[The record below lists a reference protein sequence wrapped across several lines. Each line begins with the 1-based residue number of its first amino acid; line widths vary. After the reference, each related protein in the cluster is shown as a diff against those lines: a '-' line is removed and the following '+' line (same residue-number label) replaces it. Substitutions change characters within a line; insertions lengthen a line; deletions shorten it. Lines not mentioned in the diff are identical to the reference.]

1 MGLAASQARLLT
13 LTSRKS
19 DIEYR
24 LMDIAN
30 QKLAMSRDSAKL
42 SEDYSNALNA
52 KLLTWDTADGGTTPL
67 TYNLLMTQN
76 DQNSAGQFLISDS
89 RGRVILNS
97 DMVKKLGLTGTT
109 QSADAGI
116 DENLFLQK
124 MMAPVTSTQ
133 ADAYINEINGTGATN
148 QEIPLTS
155 MATDFA
161 NVLSYATSDN
171 VTQTYND
178 DKLEAFKSAISVASA
193 DVDQEIK
200 GLTATKTATGMT
212 LAGVTDAQMDYL
224 NNTDKWT
231 ALKLDS
237 AGDTLIDDNMKE
249 KLGCEMTTVT
259 KDTSGNIIS
268 TSTGTQK
275 TTAVSASISGT
286 VGGTG
291 VSLDGSISAY
301 SMAAA
306 KNVASV
312 TDSLTTVGSNGQS
325 SDGWN
330 YDSANYGHCADNTD
344 IDSPEH
350 WNVAGTRTITFNDG
364 TPAKTTGVVYCFG
377 SFSGGKYGNL
387 LEVRSYDNPVSIT
400 DGYDHH
406 SDFFSSTNVDWAKIV
421 DASTKNE
428 VNANSVIKFTTA
440 NGARTT
446 STDNYNSSGTK
457 VSTTT
462 AVYKPEGY
470 SDKYQELQY
479 LVRLKRSL
487 NAAQQM
493 LNLYKGDGGNTE
505 GAQIITAAISLVLN
519 GGTANNSGVGRTN
532 EIENLLANGDD
543 TSGLTNSVTR
553 LTTDAGNYTNYLDYN
568 QDGAWKD
575 TTCGASNYQLLDD
588 NGASHFSENLTD
600 LFSNYKTI
608 RSNRSQTE
616 QSTTLTNISTAN
628 YYVNLWNAMNAQGW
642 VLDTDMDKDVTGKGL
657 QNKILNGSAYIYKHQ
672 DDGSWSLTSTSTTDT
687 PINTEND
694 NNASTAA
701 EAKYTAEKNKVD
713 YKESQLDITMNNLDT
728 ERTAVDTEMESVQKI
743 IDSNIKKFKIFE
755 A

>member
-52 KLLTWDTADGGTTPL
+52 KLLTWDIADGGTAPL
-67 TYNLLMTQN
+67 TYNLIMTQN

-97 DMVKKLGLTGTT
+97 DLVNKLGLAGTT
-109 QSADAGI
+109 QSGDAGI

-124 MMAPVTSTQ
+124 MMAPITSTQ
-133 ADAYINEINGTGATN
+133 ADAYINEINGTGSTN
-148 QEIPLTS
+148 SEVPLTT

-178 DKLEAFKSAISVASA
+178 DKLEAFKATIVTASA

-200 GLTATKTATGMT
+200 GLTTTKTASGAT
-212 LAGVTDAQMDYL
+212 LAGVSDAQMDYL
-224 NNTDKWT
+224 NNTDKWSSL
-231 ALKLDS
+231 ALD
-237 AGDTLIDDNMKE
+237 ANGNTLIDDNMKE

-259 KDTSGNIIS
+259 KDLSGNIIS

-275 TTAVSASISGT
+275 STAVTASISGS

-291 VSLDGSISAY
+291 VSLDGSISTY

-312 TDSLTTVGSNGQS
+312 TDSLTTTGSNGQS
-325 SDGWN
+325 ADGWN
-330 YDSANYGHCADNTD
+330 YDSAHYGHCADNTD

-350 WNVAGTRTITFNDG
+350 WNVAGTRTTVYNDG
-364 TPAKTTGVVYCFG
+364 TATKTTGVVYCFG
-377 SFSGGKYGNL
+377 SFSNGKYGNL

-400 DGYDHH
+400 SGSDHH
-406 SDFFSSTNVDWAKIV
+406 SDIISSTDVAWARIV

-440 NGARTT
+440 NGTKTT

-457 VSTTT
+457 VSTTS

-493 LNLYKGDGGNTE
+493 LNLYTGDGGNTE
-505 GAQIITAAISLVLN
+505 GAQIITAAISLILS
-519 GGTANNSGVGRTN
+519 GGTAGNSGVGRTN

-543 TSGLTNSVTR
+543 SNGLSGVSR
-553 LTTDAGNYTNYLDYN
+553 LTTDSGSYTTYLDYN

-575 TTCGASNYQLLDD
+575 TTCGASNYQLLND

-628 YYVNLWNAMNAQGW
+628 YYVNLWNAMNSQGW
-642 VLDTDMDKDVTGKGL
+642 VLDTDMDKDTTGKGL
-657 QNKILNGSAYIYKHQ
+657 QNKILNGSAYIYKLQ

-694 NNASTAA
+694 NNAATAA
-701 EAKYTAEKNKVD
+701 EARYTAEKDKVD

-743 IDSNIKKFKIFE
+743 IDSNIKKFKIFD